1 MRSRGYNT
9 NYKDTG
15 SPITPGMTEERKK
28 ETLAEAAVEC
38 CVNTG
43 EEGPVPLHH

>member
-15 SPITPGMTEERKK
+15 SPIKSGMTEERTK
-28 ETLAEAAVEC
+28 ETPAKAPGESL
-38 CVNTG
+38 VNTSQ
-43 EEGPVPLHH
+43 EGPVPLHH

>member
-15 SPITPGMTEERKK
+15 SPIKSGMTEERNKMSS
-28 ETLAEAAVEC
+28 ETAGEC
-38 CVNTG
+38 RVNTG
-43 EEGPVPLHH
+43 EEDPVPLHR

>member
-28 ETLAEAAVEC
+28 ETLAEAAGKSL
-38 CVNTG
+38 VNTSQ
-43 EEGPVPLHH
+43 ERHVPLHR